1 MSNTPFVESLSNDPV
16 ERAIARRVNRIL
28 HDPGLDRS
36 QREELVR
43 KAQKDLL
50 HHRRQKSTEQKLVA
64 HVKNTPIPRGG
75 RPQAVMVRDGVI
87 QIGVSHPKLAF
98 FWLDAGQAPTGVAA
112 NRPAFRLP
120 NPSEGGRKGPRKDPI
135 TERRKAMA
143 EGRA

>member
-28 HDPGLDRS
+28 NDPGLDRS

-43 KAQKDLL
+43 KAQRDLL
-50 HHRRQKSTEQKLVA
+50 RHRSQQATEQKLVA
-64 HVKNTPIPRGG
+64 HVKATLMPKGA

-87 QIGVSHPKLAF
+87 QIGVSQPKLAF
-98 FWLDAGQAPTGVAA
+98 TWLDAGMAPSGVAA

-120 NPSEGGRKGPRKDPI
+120 SLSEGQRRGKGKDPI
-135 TERRKAMA
+135 AERRRAMA
-143 EGRA
+143 ESGG